1 MVAAHPHGIGIG
13 LGGLTL
19 DLSQTAPRE
28 EALAAIARFSAEN
41 PSRPWILGRGW
52 NQEKWGL
59 GRFPT
64 AAELDVVVSDRPVW
78 LARVDG
84 QAGWANSL
92 APQRAG
98 ISADTATHDSG
109 RIIRTHGSPEPAG
122 LVVVAPATPTER

>member
-41 PSRPWILGRGW
+41 PTRPWILGRGW

-64 AAELDVVVSDRPVW
+64 SAELDAVVSDRPVW

-84 QAGWANSL
+84 HAGWANSQAL
-92 APQRAG
+92 QRAG
-98 ISADTATHDSG
+98 ITAGTADPVGG
-109 RIIRTHGSPEPAG
+109 RILRHDRKSTRLNSSH
-122 LVVVAPATPTER
+122 